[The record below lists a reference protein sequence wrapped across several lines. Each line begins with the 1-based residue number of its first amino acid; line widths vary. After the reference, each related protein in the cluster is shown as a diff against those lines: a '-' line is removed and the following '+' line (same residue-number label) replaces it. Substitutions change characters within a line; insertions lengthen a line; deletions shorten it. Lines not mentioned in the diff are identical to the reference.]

1 MTHRPITASHAAE
14 RRRFLS
20 GRTSRCA
27 LLALVLLGVA
37 PAPARAHGSLKS
49 ATPAAD
55 STLTVIPRE
64 LRLLFTEAPALA
76 FSRLELLSASGAPVA
91 LSPVRTAADSRRAL
105 VADIRSTLTA
115 GTYTVVWQIAG
126 DDGHPVRGRYTFTVA
141 AGAQSAAQT
150 RPDTSSPSAAAQPDA
165 QSAAQSQAHHDPAS
179 MPEGANFG
187 VESPGYVAIRAL
199 LYLGLLMAIG
209 AVAFHGA
216 VLRLLQRRRGADGAL
231 LASARHGAARI
242 GLLGTVL
249 VFIAALLRLGA
260 QSYAMHPPGVTFD
273 STLVRAMLT
282 ETVWGRGWL
291 LQVVGV
297 LVAATGFRSA
307 VRGTGGWALAG
318 LGILALAVTPALSG
332 HAAATPERAGL
343 AIIADTL
350 HVIGAGGWLGS
361 LLVVL
366 AAGLPVAMRLPDDER
381 GGAVADLFNA
391 FSPTALL
398 FAGLVASTG
407 VYAAWLHMNA
417 LSALWQSGYGR
428 TLLLKLAVLSVV
440 AGTGAFNWRRVKP
453 TLGTSTGTARIAIS
467 ARTELLVSA
476 VVLIITAA
484 LVATP
489 TPMDTLDM
497 TIGANFVVA
506 R

>member
-1 MTHRPITASHAAE
+1 MTHRPITASRTAE
-14 RRRFLS
+14 GRRFLS

-37 PAPARAHGSLKS
+37 PAPARAHASLKS
-49 ATPAAD
+49 STPAAD

-76 FSRLELLSASGAPVA
+76 FSRLELLSASGAAVA

-105 VADIRSTLTA
+105 VADIRGTLTA

-141 AGAQSAAQT
+141 AGALSAT
-150 RPDTSSPSAAAQPDA
+150 PTSPDTSPPSAAAEPEA
-165 QSAAQSQAHHDPAS
+165 RPETHHDPAS
-179 MPEGANFG
+179 MPQGASFG
-187 VESPGYVAIRAL
+187 VESPAYVAIRAL

-209 AVAFHGA
+209 AVAFQGA

-242 GLLGTVL
+242 GMLGTVL
-249 VFIAALLRLGA
+249 VGIAALLRLGA
-260 QSYAMHPPGVTFD
+260 QSYAMHPPGSTFD

-307 VRGTGGWALAG
+307 IRGTGGWALAG

-366 AAGLPVAMRLPDDER
+366 AAGLPAAMRLPDDER
-381 GGAVADLFNA
+381 GGVVADLFNA
-391 FSPTALL
+391 FSPTAVF

-440 AGTGAFNWRRVKP
+440 AGTGAFNWRQVKP
-453 TLGTSTGTARIAIS
+453 TLGTSTGTSRLPIS
-467 ARTELLVSA
+467 ARTELLVGA

-489 TPMDTLDM
+489 TPMDMLDIPM
-497 TIGANFVVA
+497 EANVVDA